1 MRVCISYTHPYPI
14 KSLNH
19 TLPFRIC
26 KLCFQANMQITSTL
40 WPDIKPQ
47 KLSEHRFRLRWTKS
61 DARTQFKQVKTGQ
74 PQRGSDKEAQDSPPE
89 EVGGSW
95 WPEQADRPTWSA
107 DLARGLHRLNQGTW
121 HFPIG
126 PLRRLCWLHPMAPCY
141 KYKGGWRI
149 GHTHT
154 THHSLLLSCIPCI
167 VFRLSGV

>member
-26 KLCFQANMQITSTL
+26 KLCFQANMQVTSTL
-40 WPDIKPQ
+40 WPDIKSQ

-89 EVGGSW
+89 EVGAVGG
-95 WPEQADRPTWSA
+95 PGRLTDLPGQPTWPVGPTASTR
-107 DLARGLHRLNQGTW
+107 ARGAS
-121 HFPIG
+121 
-126 PLRRLCWLHPMAPCY
+126 PLVPYVSCASFTPWLPAINTR
-141 KYKGGWRI
+141 GAWRI

-154 THHSLLLSCIPCI
+154 HHTPLTSPLLHSLHSL
-167 VFRLSGV
+167 